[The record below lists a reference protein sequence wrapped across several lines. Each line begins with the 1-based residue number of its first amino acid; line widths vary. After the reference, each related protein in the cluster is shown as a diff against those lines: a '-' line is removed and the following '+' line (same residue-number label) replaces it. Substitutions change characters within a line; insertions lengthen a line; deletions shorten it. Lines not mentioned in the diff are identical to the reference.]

1 MLNSEWRD
9 LMYRIGHTDP
19 SLAGLNQLPVTIL
32 AYLSV
37 NDAEHPIG
45 DHSRYDTYGTVRE
58 TFCAS
63 A

>member
-1 MLNSEWRD
+1 
-9 LMYRIGHTDP
+9 MYRIGHVDP

-32 AYLSV
+32 AHLSV

-45 DHSRYDTYGTVRE
+45 NHSRYDSYGTVRE